1 MEWLDVLQRIEAGE
15 DWKTEFKRGLGALS
29 EVGKAICAF
38 GNGDG
43 GLIILGVDNAGA
55 IVGVKEDE
63 ERVQE
68 RLTSFL
74 QCGCSVPVSA
84 RCGRYED
91 PNGWVH
97 WIEVPRQPRGFEP
110 LHYDGRFWIR
120 RGRASVPPSPIE
132 RQELFND
139 FGFVLTEEQV
149 IRAATFDD
157 IDHHAFR
164 TYLRAQGLDADEEPQ
179 PTLEEDMRNAG
190 VLAISD
196 GNLHPTLYGVMG
208 FGRDPQ
214 NHPQT
219 SRFFIQCAAY
229 AGLDRAADV
238 IGVADAGG
246 RLEDQVNRS
255 IGWCRSLGRRE
266 IYRGIVREDVPL
278 IPENAIR
285 EALVNAVIHRE
296 YAITGSS
303 VLFEVFSDRIDVT
316 SPGTLPNHMEV
327 ESVRA
332 GSRLRSRNESMAH
345 PMVVARLMERRGR
358 GWPLMRRTMRDFD
371 GTDPV
376 LRNEERGKFVRVTF
390 RLDEDDDQDSS
401 EHSMW

>member
-1 MEWLDVLQRIEAGE
+1 MEWHDVLQRIEAGE
-15 DWKTEFKRGLGALS
+15 DWRTEFKEGLGDLS
-29 EVGKAICAF
+29 DIGKSICAF

-55 IVGVKEDE
+55 IVGVMEDP

-74 QCGCSVPVSA
+74 QSGCSVPISA
-84 RCGRYED
+84 RCGRHDD
-91 PNGWVH
+91 PKGWIH
-97 WIEVPRQPRGFEP
+97 WIHVRRQPRGFEP
-110 LHYDGRFWIR
+110 LHYGGRFWIR
-120 RGRASVPPSPIE
+120 RGRASVPPSPTE

-149 IRAATFDD
+149 IRAATFED

-164 TYLRAQGLDADEEPQ
+164 TYLRAQGLDTDEEPQ
-179 PTLEEDMRNAG
+179 PQLEEDMRNAG
-190 VLAISD
+190 VLATSG
-196 GNLHPTLYGVMG
+196 GNLRPTLYGVMV

-214 NHPQT
+214 NYPQT
-219 SRFFIQCAAY
+219 SSFFIQCAAY

-238 IGVADAGG
+238 VGVADARG
-246 RLEDQVNRS
+246 RLEDQINGS
-255 IGWCRSLGRRE
+255 IGWCRSLGRGE
-266 IYRGIVREDVPL
+266 SYRCVVHEDAPL
-278 IPENAIR
+278 IPENALR

-296 YAITGSS
+296 YAVTGSP

-316 SPGTLPNHMEV
+316 SPGTLPNNMEV

-345 PMVVARLMERRGR
+345 AMVVAKLMERRGR
-358 GWPLMRRTMRDFD
+358 GWPLMRRTMHAFN
-371 GTDPV
+371 GTEPV
-376 LRNEERGKFVRVTF
+376 LLNEERGKLVRVTF
-390 RLDEDDDQDSS
+390 RLDEDDDHGPT
-401 EHSMW
+401 ERSMG

>member
-1 MEWLDVLQRIEAGE
+1 MEWLDVLRRIEAGE
-15 DWKTEFKRGLGALS
+15 DWRTEFKRGLGDLS
-29 EVGKAICAF
+29 DIGKAICAF

-43 GLIILGVDNAGA
+43 GLIILGVDNAGV
-55 IVGVKEDE
+55 IVGVREDP

-74 QCGCSVPVSA
+74 QSGCNVPVSA
-84 RCGRYED
+84 RCGRQED
-91 PNGWVH
+91 PNGWIH
-97 WIEVPRQPRGFEP
+97 WIEVPRQARQFEP

-120 RGRASVPPSPIE
+120 RERSSVPPYPAE

-149 IRAATFDD
+149 IRAATIED
-157 IDHHAFR
+157 IDRDAFR
-164 TYLRAQGLDADEEPQ
+164 SFLRAQGLETDEEPQ
-179 PTLEEDMRNAG
+179 PPLEEDMKNAG
-190 VLAISD
+190 LLAMSD
-196 GNLHPTLYGVMG
+196 ENLHPTLYGVMV

-219 SRFFIQCAAY
+219 SSFFIQCAAY
-229 AGLDRAADV
+229 AGLDRATDV
-238 IGVADAGG
+238 VSVADAKG
-246 RLEDQVNRS
+246 RLEVQINRAM
-255 IGWCRSLGRRE
+255 GWGRILGRKE
-266 IYRGIVREDVPL
+266 IYRGILRHDVPL
-278 IPENAIR
+278 IPDSALR

-332 GSRLRSRNESMAH
+332 GSRPRSRNESMAH
-345 PMVVARLMERRGR
+345 AMVVAKLMERRGR
-358 GWPLMRRTMRDFD
+358 GWPLMRRTMREFN
-371 GTDPV
+371 GTEPDIT
-376 LRNEERGKFVRVTF
+376 NEERGKFVRVTF
-390 RLDEDDDQDSS
+390 RLGPDAD
-401 EHSMW
+401 